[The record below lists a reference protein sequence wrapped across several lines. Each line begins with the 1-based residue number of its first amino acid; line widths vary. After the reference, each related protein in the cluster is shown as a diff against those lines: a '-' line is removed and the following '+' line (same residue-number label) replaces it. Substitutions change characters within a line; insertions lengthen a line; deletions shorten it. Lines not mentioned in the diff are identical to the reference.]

1 MKILKL
7 LNKKYLLIII
17 VFLFGFSS
25 FAEDQPVDIWN
36 TEIEKKKVT
45 SEIDLKKKK
54 TQKINKIEKETS
66 IYDMQSQKK
75 KIS

>member
-54 TQKINKIEKETS
+54 N
-66 IYDMQSQKK
+66 K
-75 KIS
+75 KIKK